1 MKTLTL
7 KAVSTRIN
15 TIVRDSNPEQLQEV
29 FVNAVYHGLI
39 HGNIMPAAMKALRN
53 SDAPSKLKASINKYM
68 PMKWNKAKARY
79 EHNAAKR
86 DKLYGELGV
95 NADTTLEALAEAL
108 PAELFAKTPRKVSE
122 YNRAE
127 YLANVAKKLEKEGEP
142 EVEAIM
148 GLMAALLENPEH
160 VKAASKAVFN
170 VSNAINAKAA

>member
-29 FVNAVYHGLI
+29 FVNAIFHGLV

-53 SDAPSKLKASINKYM
+53 SDAPSKLKAAINKFM

-86 DKLYGELGV
+86 DKLYSELGI
-95 NADTTLEALAEAL
+95 DGDSTLEALAEAL
-108 PAELFAKTPRKVSE
+108 PSELFAKTPRKVSE

-148 GLMAALLENPEH
+148 GVMSALLESPELVGAAMQGI
-160 VKAASKAVFN
+160 VKASKAV
-170 VSNAINAKAA
+170 AKAA

>member
-15 TIVRDSNPEQLQEV
+15 TIVRDSNPDQLQEV
-29 FVNAVYHGLI
+29 FVNAIFHGLV

-53 SDAPSKLKASINKYM
+53 SDAPSKLKAAINKYM

-86 DKLYGELGV
+86 DKLYSELGI
-95 NADTTLEALAEAL
+95 DGDSTLEALAEAL

-127 YLANVAKKLEKEGEP
+127 YLANVAKKLTKEGEP

-148 GLMAALLENPEH
+148 GVMSALLESPELVGAAMQGI
-160 VKAASKAVFN
+160 VKASKAV
-170 VSNAINAKAA
+170 KAA